1 MTVRPGPGPR
11 ARRPLLAAPPPPP
24 RPGRLPSVAV
34 PLGYTWLMR
43 TLLSHWDHKT
53 FNGVATRHWPGADRI
68 LPKLSRSADHGLL
81 WLGTAAGAAALGGRP
96 ARRAALR
103 GVASLAVASLTV
115 NTLGKR
121 SVRRERPLLDAVPVI
136 RQLARQPFTTSFPS
150 GHSASAVAF
159 ATGVAFENKW
169 WGLALAPVAAA
180 VAFSRVY
187 TGVHYPGDVLAG
199 AALGAGAAFA
209 VRGLVPTRAQM
220 APPARPRADAP
231 ALPEGDGLFVV
242 ANQGSGQRT
251 GAYSDKATAIQDLL
265 PRAEVIESGGDF
277 GPLDKA
283 LETAAERAVQQGGAL
298 GVMGGDG
305 TINAAA
311 AVAAQHG
318 VPLAVLP
325 GGTRN
330 HFAYDLGVETL
341 PAAARAVE
349 TGEAVAVDLAR
360 FRGPDGAT
368 TPFLNT
374 FSIGAYPE
382 LVRIREEWAGKIGAW
397 PAGVV
402 AAWQVLRTAS
412 PVTVD
417 INGRQRAL
425 WTLFVGNCAYRGL
438 GLAPVRRHDLADGV
452 LDVRMVH
459 GGRLARTRLLTAA
472 LTGGLRNSPVL
483 TEARLRSLRIGGLAS
498 GTDLAYDGEVA
509 AAAAELT
516 LDKDNEALVVYRMLP
531 E

>member
-1 MTVRPGPGPR
+1 
-11 ARRPLLAAPPPPP
+11 
-24 RPGRLPSVAV
+24 
-34 PLGYTWLMR
+34 MR
-43 TLLSHWDHKT
+43 TVLSTWDRKT
-53 FNGVATRHWPGADRI
+53 FNGVATRHWPGAERV
-68 LPKLSRSADHGLL
+68 LPKLSRAADHGLL

-121 SVRRERPLLDAVPVI
+121 SVRRDRPILDAVPVI
-136 RQLARQPFTTSFPS
+136 RQLTRQPFTTSFPS
-150 GHSASAVAF
+150 GHAASAVAF

-169 WGLALAPVAAA
+169 WGLALAPVAGA
-180 VAFSRVY
+180 VAFSRIY

-209 VRGLVPTRAQM
+209 VRGFAPTRAQM

-231 ALPEGDGLFVV
+231 ALPDGDGLCVV
-242 ANQGSGQRT
+242 TNQGSGQRT
-251 GAYSDKATAIQDLL
+251 GSHSDQTHVIHDVL
-265 PRAEVIESGGDF
+265 PLAEVTECGHQGAV
-277 GPLDKA
+277 PLGKA
-283 LETAAERAVQQGGAL
+283 LQAAAERAAERGGAL
-298 GVMGGDG
+298 GVLGGDG

-311 AVAAQHG
+311 AVAVRHG

-325 GGTRN
+325 GGTHN
-330 HFAYDLGVETL
+330 HFAYDLGVETV
-341 PAAARAVE
+341 AEAARAVQ

-360 FRGPDGAT
+360 FRTGPQQEPT
-368 TPFLNT
+368 YFLNT

-397 PAGVV
+397 PAGVL
-402 AAWQVLRTAS
+402 AAWQVLRTAA
-412 PVTVD
+412 PVTVEV
-417 INGRQRAL
+417 NGRRREL

-438 GLAPVRRHDLADGV
+438 GSTPVRRHDLADGV

-459 GGRLARTRLLTAA
+459 GGRLARTRLFTAA
-472 LTGGLRNSPVL
+472 LTGALRHTPVL
-483 TEARLRSLRIGGLAS
+483 SEARLRTLRIGGLAP
-498 GTDLAYDGEVA
+498 GTDLAYDGEVTA
-509 AAAAELT
+509 AGEELT
-516 LDKDNEALVVYRMLP
+516 IDKENEALVVYRLLP